1 MNKFKRLA
9 IVAGALS
16 VPVSALAALSPLSDD
31 ELVLVEGR
39 DGIAMVLSADQI
51 GSASTRLSVCP
62 DDTACGAYSGLD
74 GSRVMLDGLRMQK
87 VGIGGAN
94 PGVGQFSIASTL
106 DVGATSPTSD
116 AMLALSTSWDRLR
129 VTSDETYIGNIS
141 NSIGAIA
148 LDSAGSFQLNAVNGL
163 FNDAS
168 SEGKFYLELAD
179 ADLFV
184 RQGAAGVAP
193 EVVFSGLDFLWDM
206 PAGIVGIDS
215 QGLRIRGDTNFK
227 LSFNLLHDE
236 VPATG
241 FLIEGYADGEDE
253 PILFFGWEGTLLDT
267 ELRLGGRGS
276 WLGGTALTGIA
287 PNELYDRSQASQGLT
302 LSMAWDY
309 DPNFVWMA
317 GEVDTDGLANEPL
330 LRFGQWTRLPNTAQP
345 VSQPALTTRS
355 FDFPLIAIDVLRQNR
370 GPGGLCWGANWEG
383 PATSC
388 AASVHGGQFLNIA
401 PGETHQI
408 AILVRDGFLRA
419 YSSDVRLIDPPNP
432 DLHYPWALI
441 YTLGNIDANI
451 YLSPDQRTPTSVGV
465 KADLLLMSQTFD
477 VFDEDGDGN
486 TWEQGANWGYG
497 THFMI
502 GETDIQNAIGLVN
515 ASFLAAAD
523 NLYIGLAGNGINI
536 GDVTETNS
544 PVRLA
549 LHGRFGGGDLPNLL
563 QQVNIADVK
572 LNLEMD
578 RFNLTLSAPDF
589 GEYYAGY
596 EITARLANTN
606 IANFSEN
613 TSDNSTDDG
622 SFLSFA
628 EINRPQ
634 TDARLANATGWIGA
648 RNGRFQ
654 LKSDFDT
661 PANVGPQLV
670 IQNDLILGASVSGVA
685 TDVFQIGRVEFGNRN
700 LGSIVVPSGQWY
712 SALTLQEQ

>member
-1 MNKFKRLA
+1 MNKFKELIL
-9 IVAGALS
+9 IVGALAT
-16 VPVSALAALSPLSDD
+16 PASALAALAALSDE
-31 ELVLVEGR
+31 ELVLVDGR
-39 DGIAMVLSADQI
+39 DGFTMILSADEI
-51 GSASTRLSVCP
+51 GSSSTQLSICP
-62 DDTACGAYSGLD
+62 DDTACGAYSGSD
-74 GSRVMLDGLRMQK
+74 GSRVMLDGFRLQK
-87 VGIGGAN
+87 IGVGGVN
-94 PGVGQFSIASTL
+94 PGVGQFSVTSTL
-106 DVGATSPTSD
+106 DVGGSSLTTD
-116 AMLALSTSWDRLR
+116 TMLALSTSWDRLR
-129 VTSDETYIGNIS
+129 ATSSAGYIGNIS

-148 LDSAGSFQLNAVNGL
+148 LDSSGSFQLNAVNSF
-163 FNDAS
+163 FNNS
-168 SEGKFYLELAD
+168 STEGKLYLELTD
-179 ADLFV
+179 ADLFM

-193 EVVFSGLDFLWDM
+193 EVVFSDLDFLWDM
-206 PAGIVGIDS
+206 PEGIVGIDS
-215 QGLRIRGDTNFK
+215 QGLRIRGDTDFK
-227 LSFNLLHDE
+227 LTFNVLHDE

-241 FLIEGYADGEDE
+241 FVIEGYADGEDE
-253 PILFFGWEGTLLDT
+253 PIFFYGWEGTLLDA
-267 ELRLGGRGS
+267 ELRLGGGGG
-276 WLGGTALTGIA
+276 WLGGTAVTGTA
-287 PNELYDRSQASQGLT
+287 PNQLYDRSQGNQGLRM
-302 LSMAWDY
+302 SMAWDY
-309 DPNFVWMA
+309 DPNFVWTA
-317 GEVDTDGLANEPL
+317 GEVDTDGLPNEPV

-388 AASVHGGQFLNIA
+388 EANVHGGQFLNVA
-401 PGETHQI
+401 PGETHQL

-419 YSSDVRLIDPPNP
+419 YSSDVRLIDPPNA
-432 DLHYPWALI
+432 DLQYPWALI

-451 YLSPDQRTPTSVGV
+451 YISPDQRTPSSVGV
-465 KADLLLMSQTFD
+465 KADLLFMSQTFD
-477 VFDEDGDGN
+477 VFDGDGDGN

-497 THFMI
+497 THLMI

-515 ASFLAAAD
+515 SSFLAAAD

-536 GDVTETNS
+536 GDVSETNS

-549 LHGRFGGGDLPNLL
+549 LYGRFGGGDLPDLL

-596 EITARLANTN
+596 ELTARLANTN

-613 TSDNSTDDG
+613 TAGTSADDG
-622 SFLSFA
+622 SFLSFG
-628 EINRPQ
+628 EINRPA

-648 RNGRFQ
+648 RNGRLQ

-670 IQNDLILGASVSGVA
+670 IQNDLILGASVSGVN

-700 LGSIVVPSGQWY
+700 LGSIVIPSGQWY